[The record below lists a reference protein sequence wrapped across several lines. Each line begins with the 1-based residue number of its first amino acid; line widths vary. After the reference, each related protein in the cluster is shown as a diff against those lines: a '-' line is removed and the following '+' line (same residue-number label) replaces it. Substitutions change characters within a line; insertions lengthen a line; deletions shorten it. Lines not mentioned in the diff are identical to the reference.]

1 MIGKEKKLTLIEWV
15 DSYSVY
21 EGWDFIK
28 ELAEPKVMKC
38 LSVGWILKET
48 EECILLMPHISGT
61 NDNDTLGAGMGGL
74 SIPKVAITNRKEFE
88 YE

>member
-1 MIGKEKKLTLIEWV
+1 MIKKENKLAIIEWV

-28 ELAEPKVMKC
+28 ELSDPKIVKC

-48 EECILLMPHISGT
+48 EDCILLMPHISDT
-61 NDNDTLGAGMGGL
+61 NDKETLGAGRGGL
-74 SIPKVAITNRKEFE
+74 TIPKISITNRKEIE